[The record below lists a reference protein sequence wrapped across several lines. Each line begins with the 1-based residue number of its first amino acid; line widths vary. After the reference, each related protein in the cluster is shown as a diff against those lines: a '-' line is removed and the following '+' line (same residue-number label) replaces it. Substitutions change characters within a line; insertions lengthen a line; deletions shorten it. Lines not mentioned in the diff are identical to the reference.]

1 MQSNPSPNEP
11 RMSTAIAIAQS
22 LVRRERQRGM
32 SAEASRAWL
41 ANKLS
46 VGVGTASNLIRGR
59 IKRVDETIR
68 DRLRA
73 LLMRELE
80 AEIQRLSHELEIL
93 RCGGHHL
100 ASDEISE
107 VETHIARAKA
117 ILTGQLR
124 RTEDVTIR

>member
-1 MQSNPSPNEP
+1 MQSNLSPNEP
-11 RMSTAIAIAQS
+11 RMTTAIAIAQT
-22 LVRRERQRGM
+22 LVRRERQKGL
-32 SAEASRAWL
+32 SAEAARSWL
-41 ANKLS
+41 ATRLS
-46 VGVGTASNLIRGR
+46 VGVGTAGNLIRGR

-80 AEIQRLSHELEIL
+80 AEIARLTHELEIL

-107 VETHIARAKA
+107 VETHLARAKA
-117 ILTGQLR
+117 ILTGR
-124 RTEDVTIR
+124 AHG